1 LSLNKYSK
9 SAVKMKTFSQLT
21 EDIAKRRLELRQRQ
35 LKQMAAQKQKVSDY
49 QASQGQK
56 KQSSAERESLKRE
69 IKRELQAE
77 QTPMMQ
83 PNEYNKQVAR
93 QSARWKGMQI
103 RQAHGEMEHEAGAQV
118 AAKQRRLKA
127 IMSR

>member
-1 LSLNKYSK
+1 
-9 SAVKMKTFSQLT
+9 MKTFSQLT